1 MAGRKN
7 AGLQT
12 LDIFSQGV
20 ISGKNCSS
28 FQSAC
33 FASLRANTFFMI
45 QSRRSFTNLGITS
58 ILFSGTTT
66 TQAGLKTNNNLLLG
80 FDNFSIRALGWKAPR
95 LLDYAS
101 KQRLD
106 AILLS
111 DLDVYDSY
119 DQGYL
124 NELGEEAKNQKI
136 IIHAG
141 TGGICP
147 TSFSF
152 KKKHGSAEEHLKL
165 LIRVAKSIGSP
176 VARCYLGSSK
186 DRKTKGGIR
195 KHMASTIET
204 LKKVRPVAMDA
215 GIKIAVENHAGDMHS
230 RELVEL
236 IEKAGPEFVG
246 ATIDTGNSTWTLED
260 PVETFRNL
268 ADHAVCSGIRDSMVW
283 RSEKGAMVQWT
294 AMGDG
299 CVDLKT
305 LFKEWS
311 EQCPETPVQIETI
324 SGFAREFPYLEKEF
338 WPPYSTIRADDYSR
352 FLALSRK
359 GKAMLPFSVV
369 DGEDP
374 QKAKQNYQ
382 LKELEKSLAYC
393 REYLGMGRKSA

>member
-1 MAGRKN
+1 
-7 AGLQT
+7 
-12 LDIFSQGV
+12 
-20 ISGKNCSS
+20 
-28 FQSAC
+28 
-33 FASLRANTFFMI
+33 
-45 QSRRSFTNLGITS
+45 
-58 ILFSGTTT
+58 
-66 TQAGLKTNNNLLLG
+66 
-80 FDNFSIRALGWKAPR
+80 
-95 LLDYAS
+95 
-101 KQRLD
+101 
-106 AILLS
+106 
-111 DLDVYDSY
+111 
-119 DQGYL
+119 
-124 NELGEEAKNQKI
+124 
-136 IIHAG
+136 
-141 TGGICP
+141 
-147 TSFSF
+147 
-152 KKKHGSAEEHLKL
+152 
-165 LIRVAKSIGSP
+165 
-176 VARCYLGSSK
+176 
-186 DRKTKGGIR
+186 
-195 KHMASTIET
+195 
-204 LKKVRPVAMDA
+204 MDA
-215 GIKIAVENHAGDMHS
+215 GIKIAVENHAGDLHS

-283 RSEKGAMVQWT
+283 RSEKGAKVQWT

-382 LKELEKSLAYC
+382 LKELEKVWLTAGNIWEWAESPLRHHPANPCHPNGQHHPSLPIPTPYPF
-393 REYLGMGRKSA
+393 GSDD